1 MQILSIIFF
10 RFLADWM
17 AYLLFIPCT
26 ITYLLFAWDK
36 HLAHYEKSRVPEF
49 LLIMMS
55 FLFGAFG
62 ALCAMVFFNHKT
74 KHALFT
80 VTVPILVFLQLA
92 LIVVIMRYL
101 SI

>member
-1 MQILSIIFF
+1 MELLGSIFF
-10 RFLADWM
+10 RFLADNM

-36 HLAHYEKSRVPEF
+36 HLAHYERQRVPEF
-49 LLIMMS
+49 LLLLLC

-74 KHALFT
+74 KHQLFT
-80 VTVPILVFLQLA
+80 ITVPILVFLQLA
-92 LIVVIMRYL
+92 VIIVIMRYL
-101 SI
+101 A